1 MGCTFLNNKLV
12 SLKSVF
18 SPDKGTLYLTHN
30 SVAKVID
37 CIGISEYYIETDDEG
52 LCLFRESSEAAVYNV
67 DIDSVSS
74 LMKLSK
80 LVSDNDEYDIINVRL
95 VKGDYSVFPDSG
107 ILFEM
112 DYGKLIINGSGS
124 RIFVQNPR
132 DNDMTKFLTTTIR
145 SYVIINDLIIEGF
158 NIPIENS
165 GHLSISNTHFNNNK

>member
-1 MGCTFLNNKLV
+1 
-12 SLKSVF
+12 
-18 SPDKGTLYLTHN
+18 
-30 SVAKVID
+30 
-37 CIGISEYYIETDDEG
+37 
-52 LCLFRESSEAAVYNV
+52 
-67 DIDSVSS
+67 
-74 LMKLSK
+74 MKLSK

-165 GHLSISNTHFNNNK
+165 GHLSISTKDKNDTKN

>member
-80 LVSDNDEYDIINVRL
+80 LVSDNDEYDIMNGLLWLKIWSCHYL
-95 VKGDYSVFPDSG
+95 LD
-107 ILFEM
+107 FEQ
-112 DYGKLIINGSGS
+112 ICES
-124 RIFVQNPR
+124 QNR
-132 DNDMTKFLTTTIR
+132 
-145 SYVIINDLIIEGF
+145 
-158 NIPIENS
+158 
-165 GHLSISNTHFNNNK
+165 